1 MPAPAPVHT
10 AFRQRSAVWVRWVL
24 LCFVLALGVAVAAPI
39 VHPQSMELVCTKQ
52 GAAKW
57 VLHTDDGVHE
67 LAANALHCPLCMLA
81 APPPAVPLLAGP
93 VRWPAVH
100 AQRPVPSVHILASA
114 SAPLP
119 ARGPPA
125 LC

>member
-39 VHPQSMELVCTKQ
+39 VHPQSMELVCTNQ

-67 LAANALHCPLCMLA
+67 LSANALHCPLCMLA
-81 APPPAVPLLAGP
+81 APPFDAGTPALAGAALTNKVRERRNP
-93 VRWPAVH
+93 AIAAARQAALKARERWPA
-100 AQRPVPSVHILASA
+100 
-114 SAPLP
+114 
-119 ARGPPA
+119 
-125 LC
+125 